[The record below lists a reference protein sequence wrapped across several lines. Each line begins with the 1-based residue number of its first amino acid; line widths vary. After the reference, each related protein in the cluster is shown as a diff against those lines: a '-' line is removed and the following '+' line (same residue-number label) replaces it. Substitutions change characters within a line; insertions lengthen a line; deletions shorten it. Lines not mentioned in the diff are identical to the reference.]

1 MTTLKQ
7 ERLIAGITDRH
18 NIGKTVQDIA
28 KEAGYSDSYA
38 SSLVY
43 RDIRKDKIAERIA
56 KKWSAES
63 VKADIEKAE
72 RDFKKDKDN
81 SNRARMLELR
91 AKILGLTKEVNA
103 GQQVMV
109 NINDTL
115 EKLRSKPI
123 ETECKDAQDKDLRQ

>member
-1 MTTLKQ
+1 
-7 ERLIAGITDRH
+7 
-18 NIGKTVQDIA
+18 
-28 KEAGYSDSYA
+28 
-38 SSLVY
+38 
-43 RDIRKDKIAERIA
+43 
-56 KKWSAES
+56 

-72 RDFKKDKDN
+72 RDFKKDGDN

-115 EKLRSKPI
+115 DKLRAKPI
-123 ETECKDAQDKDLRQ
+123 ETECKDAQDKDLQQ